1 MRVLIWN
8 MAGAGFHTGA
18 PHSAAW
24 EWLRN
29 EASFDVAMLQEA
41 IPPAGLDSS
50 FATALFRSRFPAQG
64 LAWGNCILAH
74 EYDYNYRL
82 LEPTQVAWA
91 ASSMNAALIAEPV
104 GDLPVLVNVH
114 SNAKPIAKF
123 PREEFIR
130 AGGLACHSSKVW
142 EIEVLAHQI
151 RPVLDGRRFVLGG
164 DLNAGLLLDEVYGYK
179 NNENLWNNL
188 AAQGYLDLRT
198 RHSATEQQTFFRDKT
213 NPYQL
218 DHFFGDPTTE
228 ASVKHWAVLTEVAQ
242 DLKLSDHAPVVI
254 DLA

>member
-1 MRVLIWN
+1 VRVLIWN
-8 MAGAGFHTGA
+8 LAGAGFHTGA

-24 EWLRN
+24 EWLRTKA
-29 EASFDVAMLQEA
+29 EFDIAMLQEA
-41 IPPAGLDSS
+41 IPPSGLDSS
-50 FATALFRSRFPAQG
+50 FATALFRSRFPDQG
-64 LAWGNCILAH
+64 LAWGNCILAR
-74 EYDYNYRL
+74 EYDYKLVR
-82 LEPTQVAWA
+82 PDHAAWA
-91 ASSMNAALIAEPV
+91 GSSMDAALIAEPV

-114 SNAKPIAKF
+114 SNAKPIPDF
-123 PREEFIR
+123 PRNEFIN
-130 AGGLACHSSKVW
+130 AGGLACHSTKVW

-151 RPVLDGRRFVLGG
+151 RLVLDGRRFVLGG

-179 NNENLWNNL
+179 HNENLWNNM

-198 RHSATEQQTFFRDKT
+198 RHSEIEQQTFFREKT

-228 ASVKHWAVLTEVAQ
+228 ASVKRWAVLTEVAQ